1 MKMFGNKATT
11 VTVERDIY
19 EAMIREFQ
27 NVKAERDRNK
37 QLTTKLKKDLSL
49 LDRELSKIG
58 AKIFELT
65 NSTLIV
71 EEAIRGISERSIKNR
86 ITSRTGHVI
95 YMTDGMQGRIH
106 KMREIMNAIKRDV
119 KPWDDIYKT
128 ENMLMTEEL

>member
-1 MKMFGNKATT
+1 MKMFEKKGSM

-27 NVKAERDRNK
+27 NVKAERNRNK
-37 QLTTKLKKDLSL
+37 QLTDKLKKDLSL

-65 NSTLIV
+65 NSTLAV
-71 EEAIRGISERSIKNR
+71 EEAVRGITERSIKDKLVK
-86 ITSRTGHVI
+86 RTGYVI
-95 YMTDGMQGRIH
+95 YMTDGMQGRVH
-106 KMREIMNAIKRDV
+106 KLREIMEMIKRDV

-128 ENMLMTEEL
+128 ERMLMDEEL

>member
-1 MKMFGNKATT
+1 MFGNKGTT
-11 VTVERDIY
+11 VTIEKDIY
-19 EAMIREFQ
+19 DAMIREFQ

-37 QLTTKLKKDLSL
+37 QLTDKLKKDLSL

-65 NSTLIV
+65 NSTLAV
-71 EEAIRGISERSIKNR
+71 EEAIRGISERSIKNKLVK
-86 ITSRTGHVI
+86 RTGYVV

-106 KMREIMNAIKRDV
+106 KMREIMNTIKRDM

-128 ENMLMTEEL
+128 ERMLMTEEL